1 MAIPST
7 NVTFSALQI
16 EYGGTDPISI
26 SEYYRGGTRVPG
38 VGAGTVGI
46 PTGSG
51 AGTVKLSDYQGTTA
65 YASVIYYAV
74 AGGGAGGW
82 GLDDGDGSGKGG
94 NGGNTTITGTNVA
107 ITCTGGVGG
116 LNGRGG
122 RAGGRPGTD
131 GQASGWPGAG
141 GTGGNRNQGGS
152 NAGDTAYGGG
162 GGAGGGDL
170 ESLFDR
176 SGSAGVKGGAGQ
188 YKTATLSYRYGGSL
202 VLSIGAG
209 AARNNGGNHA
219 GGGGGVGRARLKWDG
234 KDLIFGRDENNP
246 HTQPID

>member
-7 NVTFSALQI
+7 DVKFSALQI

-26 SEYYRGGTRVPG
+26 SEYYRGGARVPG
-38 VGAGTVGI
+38 VGVGTTGI

-65 YASVIYYAV
+65 YANVTYYAV

-82 GLDDGDGSGKGG
+82 GLDDGDGSGKAA

-116 LNGRGG
+116 GNGQGSRGG
-122 RAGGRPGTD
+122 GRTATD

-152 NAGDTAYGGG
+152 AGGEYGGG
-162 GGAGGGDL
+162 GGAGGGDQ

-176 SGSAGVKGGAGQ
+176 SGAAGIKGGAGQ
-188 YKTATLSYRYGGSL
+188 YKTAAISYRYGDSL
-202 VLSIGAG
+202 VMSIGSGAG
-209 AARNNGGNHA
+209 QNTGGNHA

-234 KDLIFGRDENNP
+234 KDLNFAKLNSP
-246 HTQPID
+246 HTRTID